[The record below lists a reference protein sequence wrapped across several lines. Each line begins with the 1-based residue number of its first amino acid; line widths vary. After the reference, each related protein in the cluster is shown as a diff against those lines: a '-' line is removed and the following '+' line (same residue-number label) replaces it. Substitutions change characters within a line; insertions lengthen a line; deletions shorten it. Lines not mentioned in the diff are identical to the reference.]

1 MPLVLERPGDRLRN
15 RIAFGKKRDYVLY
28 DEVQDILPGETDI
41 EAHADVAF
49 PDFAGHDANPFE
61 DLTELVSRS
70 GVAGTAPVVEGVREP
85 DSIPGEGDVNE
96 SPQVFDKTNDP
107 VRLYLREM
115 GSVPLL
121 NRKEEVV
128 LAKRM
133 ERGQALVLKTVSRS
147 LLITAELIEIGAQL
161 RRGSRSIKEIIHFDE
176 EELSVEDTAKK
187 TRHTLQ
193 IIGEIERL
201 HSVGLQ
207 QATRLKNTPG
217 SKRRA
222 HLRAW
227 RQLSRTRV
235 KMSRLARSM
244 SLHPLEKKR
253 LIDKLRHELE
263 QIHFGGREAYQP
275 GRGGAFTR
283 RKHAPLRKGRS
294 SGHSPLRKIE
304 DSSVGFTDLE
314 RSLAAIRRG
323 EAEAER
329 AKKDLTEAN
338 LRLVVSI
345 ARKYANRGLE
355 LLDLI
360 QEGNIGL
367 MRAADKFDWRRG
379 YKFSTYATWW
389 IRQAVSRAVAEKG
402 RTIRV
407 PVHMSAAIV
416 KQSRT
421 SQQLVQELGREP
433 TTEEI
438 GQRLSVTIEK
448 VRSTESAARR
458 TMSLE
463 TPVGKDGDSGLGDL
477 LEDKA
482 AVSPSE
488 AAINLNLKERMATML
503 KTLTAREEAVIR
515 MRFGLDDGAEHTLEE
530 VGQSFS
536 VSRER
541 IRQIEAKVLRKL
553 RHPLRSGHFRLF
565 MQSFW

>member
-1 MPLVLERPGDRLRN
+1 
-15 RIAFGKKRDYVLY
+15 
-28 DEVQDILPGETDI
+28 
-41 EAHADVAF
+41 
-49 PDFAGHDANPFE
+49 
-61 DLTELVSRS
+61 
-70 GVAGTAPVVEGVREP
+70 
-85 DSIPGEGDVNE
+85 
-96 SPQVFDKTNDP
+96 
-107 VRLYLREM
+107 
-115 GSVPLL
+115 
-121 NRKEEVV
+121 
-128 LAKRM
+128 
-133 ERGQALVLKTVSRS
+133 
-147 LLITAELIEIGAQL
+147 
-161 RRGSRSIKEIIHFDE
+161 
-176 EELSVEDTAKK
+176 
-187 TRHTLQ
+187 
-193 IIGEIERL
+193 
-201 HSVGLQ
+201 
-207 QATRLKNTPG
+207 
-217 SKRRA
+217 
-222 HLRAW
+222 
-227 RQLSRTRV
+227 
-235 KMSRLARSM
+235 
-244 SLHPLEKKR
+244 
-253 LIDKLRHELE
+253 
-263 QIHFGGREAYQP
+263 
-275 GRGGAFTR
+275 
-283 RKHAPLRKGRS
+283 
-294 SGHSPLRKIE
+294 
-304 DSSVGFTDLE
+304 
-314 RSLAAIRRG
+314 
-323 EAEAER
+323 
-329 AKKDLTEAN
+329 
-338 LRLVVSI
+338 
-345 ARKYANRGLE
+345 
-355 LLDLI
+355 
-360 QEGNIGL
+360 

-407 PVHMSAAIV
+407 PVHMSAAII

-515 MRFGLDDGAEHTLEE
+515 MRFGLDDGAEHTREE